1 MDLASVVVGISIKES
16 SVPLEIRIINRPDGY
31 PDVDFHLLMAEE
43 PGVTHKALL
52 EMIVKAW

>member
-1 MDLASVVVGISIKES
+1 VVVGISIKES